1 MNKSVFLW
9 IAVCSFFIFS
19 CGALEERKKA
29 AGVKDIDTVYIEQ
42 IVDRDT
48 TPQDDNKENGKNAAA
63 AEEEKNIDYTY
74 YVIIGSFKDVQN
86 AKTLYK
92 DLKKQGAPS
101 KILDPVNSFN
111 RVAIHSF
118 DNKNDALAKLYKIRA
133 QGGELV
139 DAWILKRED

>member
-9 IAVCSFFIFS
+9 IAVCLFFISS

-29 AGVKDIDTVYIEQ
+29 AGTKDVDTVYIEQ

-48 TPQDDNKENGKNAAA
+48 TAKESKKPKKKVI
-63 AEEEKNIDYTY
+63 EEKNINYTY
-74 YVIIGSFKDVQN
+74 YVIIGSFKEVQN

-139 DAWILKRED
+139 DAWILKKENQ